1 LFEQLEKES
10 KISIPKIISTHP
22 LTAERKENMRRII
35 AATQYE
41 VRANKKLELIFEQLK
56 N

>member
-1 LFEQLEKES
+1 
-10 KISIPKIISTHP
+10 